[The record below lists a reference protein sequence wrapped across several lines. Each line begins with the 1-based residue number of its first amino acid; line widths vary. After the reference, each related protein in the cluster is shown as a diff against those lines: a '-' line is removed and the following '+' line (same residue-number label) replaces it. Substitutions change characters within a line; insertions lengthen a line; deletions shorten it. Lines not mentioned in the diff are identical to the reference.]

1 MTSIL
6 DRCPG
11 GNLLSPKE
19 EIVPQFR
26 GTAEDSEALRQRI
39 KADLLPY
46 QKEVVEDKEHRII
59 GFVAGYG
66 AGKSRTMCAWTV
78 LCALDNPDTL
88 GVMFAPTGPLVRDV
102 VIRTMEDF
110 LEQYGIE
117 FTFRASPLPE
127 FKLLL
132 PEGPVTV
139 LCRSMENWA
148 RIIGLNCSF
157 ICADEIDTSKVEI
170 ARRAVDKF
178 LGRLRAGK
186 RRQLGLFSTPE
197 GFGILYAMFVEEGHK
212 PDRALYKGR
221 TADNPYLPD
230 DFLDAMR
237 ENYSEQLFKSYTEGE
252 FCLLTQAAVYP
263 TFDRELN
270 KSDISKPSENDTI
283 WVGVDFNVD
292 RCMMAVFVERGD
304 GLHLV
309 QEWIA
314 RDTPGVIERLKQEY
328 QPWIDHNQLIVCPD
342 ASSQNRS
349 SKSAGISDFGLMK
362 QAGIRLQTQSAN
374 PFIRDRVLTVN
385 TLILNAKGE
394 RRFFVH
400 PQCKQMLRG
409 LEQQPYDQATQQPQK
424 GQGGVDDLS
433 GQTDALGYACWQLRG
448 IKPYTLGKARSRQAQ
463 VWSIIPLL
471 LLSTSF
477 LA

>member
-1 MTSIL
+1 MSSLL

-11 GNLLSPKE
+11 GNILGAKE
-19 EIVPQFR
+19 ESTPDYR
-26 GTAEDSEALRQRI
+26 GTEADSEALRQRI
-39 KADLLPY
+39 LADLLPY
-46 QKEVVEDKEHRII
+46 QKDVVEDQEHRIV

-78 LCALDNPDTL
+78 LCALDNANTL

-117 FTFRASPLPE
+117 YMFRASPLPE

-139 LCRSMENWA
+139 LCRSMENWS

-157 ICADEIDTSKVEI
+157 ICADEIDTSKIEI

-197 GFGILYAMFVEEGHK
+197 GYGILHSMFVDEGHK
-212 PDRALYKGR
+212 PDRALYKGK
-221 TADNPYLPD
+221 TSQNPYLPP

-237 ENYSEQLFKSYTEGE
+237 ENYSPQLFKSYTEGE
-252 FCLLTQAAVYP
+252 FCLLTQAAVFP
-263 TFDRELN
+263 EFDRELN
-270 KSDISKPSENDTI
+270 RSDIDRPSEDDVI
-283 WVGVDFNVD
+283 FVGVDFNVD

-309 QEWIA
+309 QEWVA
-314 RDTPGVIERLKQEY
+314 RDTPGVIERLRQEY
-328 QPWIDHNQLIVCPD
+328 QPWIDHGQLIVCPD
-342 ASSQNRS
+342 ASSQSRS

-362 QAGIRLQTQSAN
+362 QAGIRLQTQAAN
-374 PFIRDRVLTVN
+374 PFIRDRVLSVN
-385 TLILNAKGE
+385 TLILNAKEE
-394 RRFFVH
+394 RHLFVH
-400 PQCKQMLRG
+400 PQCKQMIRG
-409 LEQQPYDQATQQPQK
+409 LEQQAYDQATQQPAK
-424 GQGGVDDLS
+424 GDGGPDDLS
-433 GQTDALGYACWQLRG
+433 GQTDALGYAVWQLRG
-448 IKPYTLGKARSRQAQ
+448 IKPWKTGNAQ
-463 VWSIIPLL
+463 SMPVY
-471 LLSTSF
+471 
-477 LA
+477 

>member
-1 MTSIL
+1 MTLL

-11 GNLLSPKE
+11 GSLLGAKE

-39 KADLLPY
+39 MADLLPY
-46 QKEVVEDKEHRII
+46 QKDVVEDQEHRIV

-117 FTFRASPLPE
+117 YSFRASPLPE

-157 ICADEIDTSKVEI
+157 ICADEIDTSKIEI

-197 GFGILYAMFVEEGHK
+197 GFGILYSMFVEEGGK
-212 PDRALYKGR
+212 SDRALYKGK
-221 TADNPYLPD
+221 TSQNPYLPP

-237 ENYSEQLFKSYTEGE
+237 ENYSPALFKSYTEGE

-263 TFDRELN
+263 EFDRNLN
-270 KSDISKPSENDTI
+270 KSNQAKPTERDVI
-283 WVGVDFNVD
+283 WCGVDFNVD
-292 RCMMAVFVERGD
+292 RCMMAICIEQAD
-304 GLHLV
+304 GIHLV

-314 RDTPGVIERLKQEY
+314 RDTPGVIERLRQEY

-349 SKSAGISDFGLMK
+349 SKSAGISDFGLIK
-362 QAGIRLQTQSAN
+362 QAGIRLQTQAAN
-374 PFIRDRVLTVN
+374 PFIRDRVLSVN

-394 RRFFVH
+394 RHLFVH

-409 LEQQPYDQATQQPQK
+409 LEQQAYDQATQQPMK
-424 GQGGVDDLS
+424 GDGGVDDLS
-433 GQTDALGYACWQLRG
+433 GQMDALGYAIWQLRG
-448 IKPYTLGKARSRQAQ
+448 IKPYKLGRSKTKQ
-463 VWSIIPLL
+463 VW
-471 LLSTSF
+471 
-477 LA
+477 

>member
-1 MTSIL
+1 MSIL
-6 DRCPG
+6 DRCAG
-11 GNLLSPKE
+11 GTILGPKQD
-19 EIVPQFR
+19 VLADYR
-26 GTAEDSEALRQRI
+26 GSKAEATDRRKRI
-39 KADLLPY
+39 KAGLLPY
-46 QKEVVEDKEHRII
+46 QKKVVDDKDHRIV

-78 LCALDNPDTL
+78 LLAMDNPNTL

-110 LEQYGIE
+110 LEEYNIPYS
-117 FTFRASPLPE
+117 FRASPLPE
-127 FKLLL
+127 FTLLL

-157 ICADEIDTSKVEI
+157 ICADEIDTSKIEI

-178 LGRLRAGK
+178 LGRLRAGN

-197 GFGILYAMFVEEGHK
+197 GFGILYSMFVEEGGK

-221 TADNPYLPD
+221 TADNPYLPA

-237 ENYSEQLFKSYTEGE
+237 ENYSPALFKSYTEGE

-263 TFDRELN
+263 EFNRELN
-270 KSDISKPSENDTI
+270 RSEQDKPTENDTL

-292 RCMMAVFVERGD
+292 RCMMMVCIEKGD
-304 GLHLV
+304 GIHCI

-314 RDTPGVIERLKQEY
+314 RDTPGVIERLRQEY
-328 QPWIDHNQLIVCPD
+328 QPWIDHGQLIVCPD

-349 SKSAGISDFGLMK
+349 SKNAGISHFRLMK
-362 QAGIRLQTQSAN
+362 RAGMRIQTQSSN
-374 PFIRDRVLTVN
+374 PFIRDRVLTLN

-394 RRFFVH
+394 RHLFVH
-400 PQCKQMLRG
+400 PQCKQMIRG

-424 GQGGVDDLS
+424 GDGGVDDLS

-448 IKPYTLGKARSRQAQ
+448 IKGYKTGGS
-463 VWSIIPLL
+463 
-471 LLSTSF
+471 SF
-477 LA
+477 RVS

>member
-1 MTSIL
+1 MSIL
-6 DRCPG
+6 DRCKG
-11 GNLLSPKE
+11 GTLLEP
-19 EIVPQFR
+19 PQELTPEYR
-26 GTAEDSEALRQRI
+26 GGESDSEALRARI
-39 KADLLPY
+39 MADLLPY
-46 QKEVVEDKEHRII
+46 QKDVVEDKEHRII

-117 FTFRASPLPE
+117 YVFRASPLPE

-132 PEGPVTV
+132 PEGPVVV

-157 ICADEIDTSKVEI
+157 ICADEIDTSKIEI

-197 GFGILYAMFVEEGHK
+197 GFGILYSMFVEEASK

-221 TADNPYLPD
+221 TADNPYLPP

-237 ENYSEQLFKSYTEGE
+237 ENYSPALFKSYTEGE

-263 TFDRELN
+263 EFSRELN
-270 KSDISKPSENDTI
+270 KSEQCKPEERDVL
-283 WVGVDFNVD
+283 WVGVDFNVN
-292 RCMMAVFVERGD
+292 RCLIAICVVQAD
-304 GLHLV
+304 GIHVV
-309 QEWIA
+309 QEWVA
-314 RDTPGVIERLKQEY
+314 RDTPGVVERLRQEY
-328 QPWIDHNQLIVCPD
+328 QPWIDHGQLIVCPD

-349 SKSAGISDFGLMK
+349 TKNAGISDFGLMK
-362 QAGIRLQTQSAN
+362 QAGLRLQVQRAN
-374 PFIRDRVLTVN
+374 PFIRDRVLSLN
-385 TLILNAKGE
+385 TMILNARGE
-394 RRFFVH
+394 RQLFVH
-400 PQCKQMLRG
+400 PSCKLMIRG
-409 LEQQPYDQATQQPQK
+409 LEQQPYDQATQQPMK
-424 GQGGVDDLS
+424 GDGGEDDLS
-433 GQTDALGYACWQLRG
+433 GQMDALGYAVWALRG
-448 IKPYTLGKARSRQAQ
+448 IKPYK
-463 VWSIIPLL
+463 
-471 LLSTSF
+471 TSGSGF
-477 LA
+477 RFS

>member
-1 MTSIL
+1 MSL
-6 DRCPG
+6 LSACPG
-11 GNLLSPKE
+11 GLLLEPPTE
-19 EIVPQFR
+19 VDPQYR
-26 GTAEDSEALRQRI
+26 GTADDSEALRQRI

-46 QKEVVEDKEHRII
+46 QQKVVEDTEHRII

-117 FTFRASPLPE
+117 FTYRASPLPE
-127 FKLLL
+127 FTLLL

-157 ICADEIDTSKVEI
+157 ICADEIDTSKIEI

-197 GFGILYAMFVEEGHK
+197 GFGILYSMFMEEGHK

-221 TADNPYLPD
+221 TADNPYLPP

-237 ENYSEQLFKSYTEGE
+237 ENYSPALFKSYTEGE
-252 FCLLTQAAVYP
+252 FCLLTQAAVFP
-263 TFDRELN
+263 EFDRELN
-270 KSDISKPSENDTI
+270 KSEQCQPTEADTLFI
-283 WVGVDFNVD
+283 GVDFNVN
-292 RCMMAVFVERGD
+292 RCMMAVCVEQRD
-304 GLHLV
+304 GIHV
-309 QEWIA
+309 IQEWIA
-314 RDTPGVIERLKQEY
+314 RDTPGVVERLRQEY
-328 QPWIDHNQLIVCPD
+328 QPWIDHGQLIVCPD

-349 SKSAGISDFGLMK
+349 TRNAGMSDFGLIK
-362 QAGIRLQTQSAN
+362 QAGMRLQTQAAN
-374 PFIRDRVLTVN
+374 PFIRDRVLTLN
-385 TLILNAKGE
+385 TQILNAKGE
-394 RRFFVH
+394 RHLFVH
-400 PQCKQMLRG
+400 PSCKQMIRG
-409 LEQQPYDQATQQPQK
+409 LEQQPFDQATQQPQK
-424 GQGGVDDLS
+424 GDGGEDDLS
-433 GQTDALGYACWQLRG
+433 GQMDALGYAVWQLRG
-448 IKPYTLGKARSRQAQ
+448 IKPYKIGSGRSRLSQ
-463 VWSIIPLL
+463 VY
-471 LLSTSF
+471 
-477 LA
+477 